1 MTVFGFCCI
10 EKTFPTRELNNLKF
24 IDLLDVTQ
32 LMRRIAET
40 MDEEDPFY
48 TDFKFFSAI
57 NYTTQSEYRQELKK
71 FLKEFV
77 IENGMFVEEKF
88 IEDLKALYCWL

>member
-1 MTVFGFCCI
+1 M
-10 EKTFPTRELNNLKF
+10 NF
-24 IDLLDVTQ
+24 IDLSDATL
-32 LMRRIAET
+32 LMRKIAEN

-71 FLKEFV
+71 ILKEFV
-77 IENGMFVEEKF
+77 IENGIFVEEKS

>member
-1 MTVFGFCCI
+1 M
-10 EKTFPTRELNNLKF
+10 NF
-24 IDLLDVTQ
+24 IDLSDATL
-32 LMRRIAET
+32 LMRKITEN

-48 TDFKFFSAI
+48 TDFKFFNAI

-77 IENGMFVEEKF
+77 IENGIFVEEKF